1 MSVINETHNVA
12 LSSWVESANLAGCD
26 FSIQN
31 LPFAIFRR
39 KHSAECFRGGVAIGE
54 QVVDLKALSE
64 SGLFSGLAQQGAL
77 ACSQS
82 SLNEFMS
89 MGKDTWSALRLSLSR
104 ALRTG
109 SEVQQPLRECL
120 ISQSEVEY
128 SMPCHIGD
136 YTDFYT
142 SIHHATSVGK
152 LFRPDNP
159 LLPNYKWVPIGYH
172 GRSSSIGVS
181 GQNFHRPVGQLK
193 APDSEVPSLG
203 PCKRLDHELEL
214 GIFIGS
220 GNNLGEAIPIT
231 EAESHVFGICLFNDW
246 SARDIQAWEYQPL
259 GPFLSKSFAS
269 TISPWIVSIEAL
281 APYRA
286 NFSRPSEDP
295 QPLPYLTSDQNNEQG
310 GIDIELAVLIQT
322 EKMRANGQQAEQIA
336 NSNFIHSYWTIAQ
349 MVTHHSVNGCNLRPG
364 DLFGSGTQSGPKP
377 EEAGSFLELSAGGKK
392 ALTLS
397 NGETRTFIEDGDTI
411 VIRGG
416 CRREGA
422 AYIGFGEVTSTVLPA
437 RTTL

>member
-1 MSVINETHNVA
+1 MSLINETHNVA
-12 LSSWVESANLAGCD
+12 LSSWVESANQDGCD

-31 LPFAIFRR
+31 LPLAIFRR
-39 KHSAECFRGGVAIGE
+39 KSSNEAFRGGVAIGD
-54 QVVDLKALSE
+54 QVVDLKSLSD
-64 SGLFSGLAQQGAL
+64 SGVLSGLAQQGAL
-77 ACSQS
+77 ACSQP
-82 SLNEFMS
+82 SLNKFMS
-89 MGKDTWSALRLSLSR
+89 MGKEAWSALRLSLSR

-109 SEVQQPLRECL
+109 SDVQQQISTCL
-120 ISQSEVEY
+120 VSQSEVEY

-172 GRSSSIGVS
+172 GRSSSIGIS
-181 GQNFHRPVGQLK
+181 GQQFHRPVGQLK
-193 APDSEVPSLG
+193 APEADTPILA

-214 GIFIGS
+214 GIFIGA

-231 EAESHVFGICLFNDW
+231 EAENHVFGMCLFNDW

-269 TISPWIVSIEAL
+269 TISPWIVSMEAL

-286 NFSRPSEDP
+286 SFTRSSEDP
-295 QPLPYLTSDQNNEQG
+295 QPLPYLSSEQNSQHG
-310 GIDIELAVLIQT
+310 AIDIELEVLIQT
-322 EKMRANGQQAEQIA
+322 EKMRASGQPPEKIA

-364 DLFGSGTQSGPKP
+364 DLFGSGTQSGPEP
-377 EEAGSFLELSAGGKK
+377 EEAGSLLELSAGGKE

-397 NGETRTFIEDGDTI
+397 NGESRTFLEDGDTI

-416 CRREGA
+416 CRRKGA

-437 RTTL
+437 NS